1 MRGLNV
7 LGGQILGFPEYQR
20 QAMTVDG
27 LQRWFEEWKAS
38 GKSHHE
44 VLSFVPT
51 LVSHPD
57 GNWVETFFAALAEQQ
72 HPERGTWPQKETNIS
87 RTFAYSLIHMGMGRI
102 PPQAE
107 KIVDAMLA
115 LQEENGF
122 WSGGPN
128 FSTMDGVYL
137 LSRLPKDIGWREDD
151 SEAAL
156 HRVLDATIPYYET
169 NSERIRQNTHQFSAA
184 VQTLALLSEAL
195 GERFDTSYPW
205 RFGWSNQAI
214 WQCNV
219 IRETLE
225 SGGDGSGGD
234 DGGDG
239 VEGRPLRYG
248 DGAVITY

>member
-1 MRGLNV
+1 M
-7 LGGQILGFPEYQR
+7 
-20 QAMTVDG
+20 
-27 LQRWFEEWKAS
+27 
-38 GKSHHE
+38 
-44 VLSFVPT
+44 
-51 LVSHPD
+51 
-57 GNWVETFFAALAEQQ
+57 
-72 HPERGTWPQKETNIS
+72 
-87 RTFAYSLIHMGMGRI
+87 
-102 PPQAE
+102 
-107 KIVDAMLA
+107 DAMLA

-128 FSTMDGVYL
+128 FSTMDAVYL

-156 HRVLDATIPYYET
+156 HRVLNATIPYYET

-225 SGGDGSGGD
+225 SGGDG
-234 DGGDG
+234 GDG

-248 DGAVITY
+248 DGAEYLGDE